1 MLRLVTCAA
10 SKQGVCYVPDQS
22 QGSNVKILKSL
33 NCNFE
38 RNVLCTHKQLRFWK
52 CSPQSRSRYEWR
64 QCHWSELVPRHNIL
78 YLVTDQ
84 LLCREQRRSLSEN
97 TVLDDWHSINREM
110 EIITTCILQHPYF
123 SCHKQQVR
131 LLESSKLTVCT
142 YGFSMVHVVTKK
154 AFFPWEPC
162 IMR

>member
-1 MLRLVTCAA
+1 MCCKQTRCLLRAWPVTGIKRQNIEITN
-10 SKQGVCYVPDQS
+10 S
-22 QGSNVKILKSL
+22 
-33 NCNFE
+33 NFE

-97 TVLDDWHSINREM
+97 TVLDDWRSIKWEM
-110 EIITTCILQHPYF
+110 EIITTCFLQHPIFRVINNKFAFLSPQSWHLALMDSQWYILWLKSF
-123 SCHKQQVR
+123 YPMRAMQH
-131 LLESSKLTVCT
+131 E
-142 YGFSMVHVVTKK
+142 VTM
-154 AFFPWEPC
+154 ANHY
-162 IMR
+162 